1 MVVAVESNDKRPNI
15 LLDEEDTCSF
25 FPLAFS
31 FLLVPTSVYFF
42 PSLFFFLFSV
52 EGKERTRDGDGTIQ
66 FRIKKK
72 TTERANDRA
81 RWRKQLP
88 IFVPLA
94 PVYIDVI
101 TISGGSR
108 SGAIY
113 IHDTPIPQIIPPT
126 RLRRFMESILPDPF
140 SLVSSRH
147 VSPIFHPRLNI
158 LSHTLPH
165 NRCNLSN
172 GDFSKLILDSSPF
185 PVTDV
190 RILRWDNFETTS
202 TTCSSFS
209 VLDSNGN
216 K

>member
-1 MVVAVESNDKRPNI
+1 M
-15 LLDEEDTCSF
+15 
-25 FPLAFS
+25 
-31 FLLVPTSVYFF
+31 
-42 PSLFFFLFSV
+42 
-52 EGKERTRDGDGTIQ
+52 
-66 FRIKKK
+66 
-72 TTERANDRA
+72 TERANDRA